1 MLDVAYRF
9 FLHGQSCII
18 FVLPEYYSVMFQ
30 GMSQPVTVSLFHLLD
45 SNCKYALS

>member
-30 GMSQPVTVSLFHLLD
+30 PVTVSLFHLLD
-45 SNCKYALS
+45 LNCKYTLS